1 MSDQGLASA
10 ELARLQCEL
19 ERTRAEFEAFVYT
32 VSHDLRAPLRH
43 IRSYA
48 QIIAEDLVPLP
59 VEIASHLCVIGQSAQ
74 LLTRQ
79 LDGLTALSR
88 LQRQT
93 VHCVPVNVE
102 GMLAR
107 VVDSLAQVHADRDM
121 QWDIAPGCPVVL
133 ADEGLLRE
141 VFEAL
146 LDNACKFTRAR
157 SPACVAVSWAVDEG
171 ACAIRVQDNGVG
183 FDPALA
189 PRLFQVFSRLHS
201 VHEFEG
207 LGLGLVQCR
216 KMVERMHGQIDIQ
229 AKPDAGC
236 CVTLTLPLA
245 TSG

>member
-1 MSDQGLASA
+1 MSDLGSTSA
-10 ELARLQCEL
+10 ELTRLQSEL
-19 ERTRAEFEAFVYT
+19 DHTRAEFEAFVYT

-59 VEIASHLCVIGQSAQ
+59 ADIASHLCVIGQAAQ

-93 VHCVPVNVE
+93 VHCAVVNVD
-102 GMLAR
+102 GMVAR
-107 VVDSLAQVHADRDM
+107 VVDSLTQVHADRAM
-121 QWDIAPGCPVVL
+121 QWDVAPGCPAVL

-146 LDNACKFTRAR
+146 LDNACKFTRVR
-157 SPACVAVSWAVDEG
+157 TPACVSVSWTVEKG
-171 ACAIRVQDNGVG
+171 ACTISMQDNGVG

-201 VHEFEG
+201 VHEYEG

-216 KMVERMHGQIDIQ
+216 KMLERMHGHIQIQ
-229 AKPDAGC
+229 AERDAGC

-245 TSG
+245 TPG